1 MNILPTLLLA
11 SFIIIMIMT
20 MYFSTNKVHSV
31 LGNYYTKKNT
41 KKYSSGKKPKEPE
54 PKYGE
59 STGFL
64 QVYTQPSSSPR
75 PRRRRRRRARV
86 NAIRA
91 GDRTRRRLR
100 RGEASN
106 KGIPGRSYGGPWN
119 EKLGPT
125 RGNNDEN
132 ALEDTW
138 ENAADTVDT
147 VAAENALEDTWED
160 EGDDAADAVDE
171 NALEDTWEEEEDA
184 DDDQGDV
191 AAATDAG
198 VCDENC
204 MEDAWEDLE
213 EGFAV
218 SSLGRLPRPGRII
231 AP

>member
-31 LGNYYTKKNT
+31 LGNYYTNKNT
-41 KKYSSGKKPKEPE
+41 KNYSSGKKPKEPE

-64 QVYTQPSSSPR
+64 QVYTQPSSSPS
-75 PRRRRRRRARV
+75 PQRRLRRARV

-91 GDRTRRRLR
+91 GDRTRRRLM

-132 ALEDTW
+132 ALENTW
-138 ENAADTVDT
+138 ENAADAAST
-147 VAAENALEDTWED
+147 VAVENALEDTWED
-160 EGDDAADAVDE
+160 EGDDAA
-171 NALEDTWEEEEDA
+171 
-184 DDDQGDV
+184 
-191 AAATDAG
+191 AATDAG
-198 VCDENC
+198 ECDENC

-218 SSLGRLPRPGRII
+218 SSLGRLPRPGSII
-231 AP
+231 AQ

>member
-64 QVYTQPSSSPR
+64 QVYTQPSSSPS
-75 PRRRRRRRARV
+75 PRRRLRRSRV
-86 NAIRA
+86 NTIRT

-132 ALEDTW
+132 ALENTW
-138 ENAADTVDT
+138 ENAADAASA
-147 VAAENALEDTWED
+147 VAVENALEDTWED

-171 NALEDTWEEEEDA
+171 NALEDTWEDEG
-184 DDDQGDV
+184 DD

-198 VCDENC
+198 ECDENC

-218 SSLGRLPRPGRII
+218 SSLGRLPRPGSII
-231 AP
+231 AQ

>member
-64 QVYTQPSSSPR
+64 QVYTQPSSSPS
-75 PRRRRRRRARV
+75 PRRRLRRSRV
-86 NAIRA
+86 NTIRT

-132 ALEDTW
+132 ALENTW
-138 ENAADTVDT
+138 ENAAD
-147 VAAENALEDTWED
+147 ENALEDTWED
-160 EGDDAADAVDE
+160 EGDDAA
-171 NALEDTWEEEEDA
+171 
-184 DDDQGDV
+184 
-191 AAATDAG
+191 ATDAG
-198 VCDENC
+198 ECDENC

-218 SSLGRLPRPGRII
+218 SSLGRLPRPGSII
-231 AP
+231 AQ

>member
-75 PRRRRRRRARV
+75 PRRRRRRRASR
-86 NAIRA
+86 IRA

-125 RGNNDEN
+125 RGNIDEN

-138 ENAADTVDT
+138 ENAADAVHT

-171 NALEDTWEEEEDA
+171 NALEDTWEDEEDA
-184 DDDQGDV
+184 DDQGDV

-218 SSLGRLPRPGRII
+218 SSLGRLPRPSRII
-231 AP
+231 AQ